1 MRFILEKHWK
11 SRILKRLKVQLW
23 RIAIEALPLDIDL
36 ASRLKIEEEDM
47 CSLCGLELE
56 TEAHLFKNCIVAKK
70 TCLDGT

>member
-1 MRFILEKHWK
+1 M
-11 SRILKRLKVQLW
+11 
-23 RIAIEALPLDIDL
+23 DL